1 MDQKK
6 LARISELTR
15 IARERE
21 LTEPEQAERA
31 ALRQEY
37 IDGYRRSLEGQLQG
51 ARFVEPDGT
60 ITPIIKKEDRYE

>member
-6 LARISELTR
+6 LCRISELTR

-21 LTEPEQAERA
+21 LTEEEKTERA

-37 IDGYRRSLEGQLQG
+37 IDGYRRNLEAQLEG
-51 ARFVEPDGT
+51 ARFLEPDGT
-60 ITPIIKKEDRYE
+60 VTPIVKKEDRYE